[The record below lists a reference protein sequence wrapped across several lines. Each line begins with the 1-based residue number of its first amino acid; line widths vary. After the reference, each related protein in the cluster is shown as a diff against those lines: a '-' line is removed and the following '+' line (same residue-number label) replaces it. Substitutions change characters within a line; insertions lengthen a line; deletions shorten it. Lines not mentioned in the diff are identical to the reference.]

1 MAARSDLFV
10 SPDYY
15 QLDDLL
21 TEEQKHIREAVRNY
35 VKKKFLRSS
44 RTSLNDPNFPSRSL
58 NN

>member
-35 VKKKFLRSS
+35 VKKEISPIIEDFAQRCRISPAD
-44 RTSLNDPNFPSRSL
+44 R
-58 NN
+58 